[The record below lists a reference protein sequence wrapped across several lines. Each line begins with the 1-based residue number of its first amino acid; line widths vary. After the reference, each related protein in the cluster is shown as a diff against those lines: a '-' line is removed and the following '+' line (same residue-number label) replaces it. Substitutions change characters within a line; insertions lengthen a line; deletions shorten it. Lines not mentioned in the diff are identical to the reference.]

1 MTAKIRPGVCLVARG
16 RSKMKG
22 RSIDELII
30 LKKGGFIVG
39 ETDRGLSPHYLGRRP
54 PAVGVEYKGVISEV
68 GYPYG
73 GRAIDGGKLFL
84 RPMS

>member
-1 MTAKIRPGVCLVARG
+1 
-16 RSKMKG
+16 MKG

-68 GYPYG
+68 VDIHTEGVPLT
-73 GRAIDGGKLFL
+73 AV
-84 RPMS
+84 SSS